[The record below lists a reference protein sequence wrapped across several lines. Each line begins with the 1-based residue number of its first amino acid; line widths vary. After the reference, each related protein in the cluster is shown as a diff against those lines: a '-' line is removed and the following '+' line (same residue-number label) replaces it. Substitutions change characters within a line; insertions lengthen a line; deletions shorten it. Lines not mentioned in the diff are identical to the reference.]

1 MTSTPHLDFIAA
13 AYAAA
18 VIVVGALIAW
28 VTLDHGAQ
36 TRKIAELEKQGVSRR
51 SAATPARPPQHAA
64 AGARAQERTQ
74 EQAKEET
81 KHSTKE
87 QA

>member
-18 VIVVGALIAW
+18 VIVVGALIVW
-28 VTLDHGAQ
+28 VTLDHRAQ
-36 TRKIAELEKQGVSRR
+36 TRKIADLEKQGVSRR
-51 SAATPARPPQHAA
+51 SAAASARPPQPDA
-64 AGARAQERTQ
+64 AGAQAQERAQ
-74 EQAKEET
+74 EQAKDET
-81 KHSTKE
+81 KHPTKE